1 MFKKKLER
9 GIKVTKDEVQLA
21 DKVFV
26 NGISKNKS
34 DNPMLARI
42 IPPIFRA
49 KKIAEDVGA
58 LSHTAFFDLKT
69 GDGIAKKLN
78 KK

>member
-9 GIKVTKDEVQLA
+9 GIKVTKEEVQGA

-26 NGISKNKS
+26 DGVNRNKS
-34 DNPMLARI
+34 DNPMLARL
-42 IPPIFRA
+42 IPPIFRG
-49 KKIAEDVGA
+49 KKIAEDIGA
-58 LSHTAFFDLKT
+58 LSHTAFFNSTT
-69 GDGIAKKLN
+69 GDGISKKLN